1 MWQHWINFILGLLVI
16 VFAYSAAGTTS
27 FVIMGVLIVIFALWG
42 GLAKGGR
49 RTAA

>member
-16 VFAYSAAGTTS
+16 VFAYSVASTTA

-42 GLAKGGR
+42 GLAGGR
-49 RTAA
+49 RGS